1 MRLKEAWRDGLQ
13 IAATVSSCRGR
24 GFSYVSLICMRMK
37 LAAPRSFSALVEADI
52 DAVLDKKASH
62 APRPRASID
71 VPCFYLNYCF
81 VLAAAI
87 CGKPLHWRL
96 PFSLLRPP
104 LSPRPM
110 RFKSPLSREAVVG

>member
-1 MRLKEAWRDGLQ
+1 MHSRQQETHEVQGGVARRPPNCCDRFF
-13 IAATVSSCRGR
+13 VSRR

-37 LAAPRSFSALVEADI
+37 LAAPRLFSALMEADI

-62 APRPRASID
+62 ALRPRASID

-87 CGKPLHWRL
+87 CGNGCTGVCH
-96 PFSLLRPP
+96 
-104 LSPRPM
+104 SPC
-110 RFKSPLSREAVVG
+110 